1 MKMNII
7 MNHLTIGRQCYW
19 MNNNIVMKSSHYK
32 KTVLW
37 NEYGYESSHYLRQSY
52 GVEYGYESSH

>member
-1 MKMNII
+1 MKMN
-7 MNHLTIGRQCYW
+7 MVRNLLTRGRQWYELN
-19 MNNNIVMKSSHYK
+19 MVMKSSHYK